1 MSTFIDEIIDNWTPL
16 MKKKHITIEKEV
28 PNDIYINIKK
38 IELYSIIN
46 NFFLN
51 SADFLKNTKSKEKII
66 SIKIVKNNKIGN
78 IEIYLENN
86 GPKLDEKY
94 KDNPDRIFEPGETT
108 KGENGTGLGL
118 WIMKEMITSNS
129 GSISVMNKEDGFGLK
144 INIPN

>member
-1 MSTFIDEIIDNWTPL
+1 